1 MLNSASLRGEDITFT
16 LDITLEGT
24 GLTRHE
30 FSGKVGGDQIVGTA
44 RVTPQQETIS
54 LPWRARRTAAPR
66 YFAPT
71 GTALFQPPPE
81 RR

>member
-1 MLNSASLRGEDITFT
+1 VLNAASLRGDDITFA
-16 LDITLEGT
+16 LDITLDGV

-30 FSGKVGGDQIVGTA
+30 FSGKVAGDEIVGTA
-44 RVTPQQETIS
+44 RVTPQQDTIS

-71 GTALFQPPPE
+71 GTALFQQPSE